1 MFKTLRGH
9 NIQIG
14 GSGGGDTLT
23 SGGSGDILIAGSTN
37 YDANIAA
44 LQFILGE
51 WAVVKSSTYA
61 TVINNIET
69 SATDPLNASTVTD
82 SGSPDLADTLNGK
95 SGKTA
100 VADWYFA
107 HTAGGT
113 NPNDTINNQ
122 FSG

>member
-1 MFKTLRGH
+1 
-9 NIQIG
+9 
-14 GSGGGDTLT
+14 
-23 SGGSGDILIAGSTN
+23 
-37 YDANIAA
+37 
-44 LQFILGE
+44 LQLILGE
-51 WAVVKSSTYA
+51 WVVVKSSTYA
-61 TVINNIET
+61 MVINNIET

-82 SGSPDLADTLNGK
+82 SGSPDFADTLNGK

-122 FSG
+122 FSGEMVTSI